1 MAVAE
6 HVTKKD
12 IEELEG
18 ELQGYRSFN
27 EFNED
32 FLSIYRNSSMIVK
45 HQMRSSSRVVKIDGI
60 PVMFLWCDFRNYSS
74 TIRTI
79 VPLEAMGPAVKSSR
93 LQEIIPAVMKSASLS
108 DTGRFRYNASES
120 PGNRLLLEEMGF
132 YLDEMSFSMKIDT
145 DRLPA
150 MGSIPEVRQYHV
162 EDIDDRVK
170 VQNSIFEDRYRIP
183 LGRADILIE
192 MAKRTYIP
200 DASWFLMKYGRIAG
214 YGQIMKSGTRK
225 LLVNFGVVPEIR
237 GKGLSRDFLIW
248 ILEKGREMGYKEI
261 YLDVN
266 AGNIPAV
273 NLYQTT
279 GFEIVEKR
287 VKWYFKEY

>member
-12 IEELEG
+12 IEELES

-27 EFNED
+27 DFNED

-45 HQMRSSSRVVKIDGI
+45 HQMRSSSRVVKIEGI
-60 PVMFLWCDFRNYSS
+60 PVMFIWCDFRNYSS
-74 TIRTI
+74 TIRTM
-79 VPLEAMGPAVKSSR
+79 VPLEALGPVMKSSN
-93 LQEIIPAVMKSASLS
+93 LQGIIPAVMKSASLS

-132 YLDEMSFSMKIDT
+132 YLDEMSFSMKIET

-150 MGSIPEVRQYHV
+150 MSSVPEVRQYHV

-225 LLVNFGVVPEIR
+225 FLVNFGVVPEIR
-237 GKGLSRDFLIW
+237 GKGLARDFLIW
-248 ILEKGREMGYKEI
+248 ILEKGKEMGYKEI

>member
-18 ELQGYRSFN
+18 ELEGFRSFN

-45 HQMRSSSRVVKIDGI
+45 HQMRSSSRVIRIGGV
-60 PVMFLWCDFRNYSS
+60 PVMFLWCDFRSYAS
-74 TIRTI
+74 TIRTM
-79 VPLEAMGPAVKSSR
+79 VPLEAMGVAMKSSK
-93 LQEIIPAVMKSASLS
+93 LQGIIPAVMKSASLS
-108 DTGRFRYNASES
+108 ETGRFRYNASES
-120 PGNRLLLEEMGF
+120 SENRFLLEEMGF
-132 YLDEMSFSMKIDT
+132 YLDEMSFSMRIDT
-145 DRLPA
+145 LKLPA
-150 MGSIPEVRQYHV
+150 MTSVPEVKQYHV

-170 VQNSIFEDRYRIP
+170 VQNSIFEDKYRIP

-200 DASWFLMKYGRIAG
+200 DASWFLMKYGSIAG

-225 LLVNFGVVPEIR
+225 VLVNFGVIPEVR

-248 ILEKGREMGYKEI
+248 ILEKGKAMGYKEI

-273 NLYQTT
+273 NLYQST

>member
-74 TIRTI
+74 TIRTM

>member
-12 IEELEG
+12 IEDLEG

-74 TIRTI
+74 TIRTM
-79 VPLEAMGPAVKSSR
+79 VPLEALGPVMKSSN
-93 LQEIIPAVMKSASLS
+93 LQGIIPAVMKSASLS

-150 MGSIPEVRQYHV
+150 MTSVPEVRQYHV

-214 YGQIMKSGTRK
+214 YGQIMKSGNRK
-225 LLVNFGVVPEIR
+225 FLVNFGVVPEIR
-237 GKGLSRDFLIW
+237 GKGLARDFLIW
-248 ILEKGREMGYKEI
+248 ILEKGKEMGYKEI

>member
-1 MAVAE
+1 MAVVE

-12 IEELEG
+12 IEELEM

-32 FLSIYRNSSMIVK
+32 FLGIYRNSSMIVR
-45 HQMRSSSRVVKIDGI
+45 HQMRSSSRVVRIGGM
-60 PVMFLWCDFRNYSS
+60 PVMFLWCDFRSYAS
-74 TIRTI
+74 TIRTM
-79 VPLEAMGPAVKSSR
+79 VPLQAMGQAIKGSE
-93 LQEIIPAVMKSASLS
+93 LQGIIPAVMKSASLP

-120 PGNRLLLEEMGF
+120 PGNRQLLEELGF
-132 YLDEMSFSMKIDT
+132 YLDEMSFSMKIGT

-150 MGSIPEVRQYHV
+150 MTSVPEVRLYHV

-214 YGQIMKSGTRK
+214 YGQIMKSGDRRV
-225 LLVNFGVVPEIR
+225 LVNFGVIPEVR
-237 GKGLSRDFLIW
+237 GKGLSRDFLIF
-248 ILEKGREMGYKEI
+248 ILEKGKEMGFREI

>member
-1 MAVAE
+1 M
-6 HVTKKD
+6 
-12 IEELEG
+12 
-18 ELQGYRSFN
+18 
-27 EFNED
+27 
-32 FLSIYRNSSMIVK
+32 
-45 HQMRSSSRVVKIDGI
+45 
-60 PVMFLWCDFRNYSS
+60 
-74 TIRTI
+74 
-79 VPLEAMGPAVKSSR
+79 
-93 LQEIIPAVMKSASLS
+93 
-108 DTGRFRYNASES
+108 
-120 PGNRLLLEEMGF
+120 LEEMGF

-273 NLYQTT
+273 NLYLSL
-279 GFEIVEKR
+279 IHI
-287 VKWYFKEY
+287 

>member
-6 HVTKKD
+6 HVTKLN
-12 IEELEG
+12 IEDLESELIN
-18 ELQGYRSFN
+18 YRSFN

-45 HQMRSSSRVVKIDGI
+45 HQMRSSSRVVRIDGM
-60 PVMFLWCDFRNYSS
+60 PVMFLWCDFRSYAS
-74 TIRTI
+74 TIRTM
-79 VPLEAMGPAVKSSR
+79 VPLEAIGNVMKSGK

-108 DTGRFRYNASES
+108 PTGRFKYNTSES
-120 PGNRLLLEEMGF
+120 SENRFLLEEMGF
-132 YLDEMSFSMKIDT
+132 YLDEMSFSMRIST
-145 DRLPA
+145 DALPA
-150 MGSIPEVRQYHV
+150 MNSVPEVRQYHV
-162 EDIDDRVK
+162 EDIDERVK
-170 VQNSIFEDRYRIP
+170 VQNSIFEDKYRIP
-183 LGRADILIE
+183 LGKADILIE

-200 DASWFLMKYGRIAG
+200 DASWFLMKYGKIAG

-225 LLVNFGVVPEIR
+225 VLVNFGVIPEVR

-248 ILEKGREMGYKEI
+248 ILQKGKAMGYSEI

-273 NLYQTT
+273 NLYQST

>member
-18 ELQGYRSFN
+18 ELEGYRSFN
-27 EFNED
+27 KFNED
-32 FLSIYRNSSMIVK
+32 FLSIYRNSSMIVR
-45 HQMRSSSRVVKIDGI
+45 HQMRSSSRVIWIDGVQ
-60 PVMFLWCDFRNYSS
+60 VMFLWCDFRSYSS
-74 TIRTI
+74 TIRTM
-79 VPLEAMGPAVKSSR
+79 VPLKALGPAMKGSS
-93 LQEIIPAVMKSASLS
+93 LQEIIPAVMRSASLS

-120 PGNRLLLEEMGF
+120 PENRQLLEEMGF
-132 YLDEMSFSMKIDT
+132 YLDEMSLSMKIDT
-145 DRLPA
+145 AGLPS
-150 MGSIPEVRQYHV
+150 MGTVPEVRQYRV

-170 VQNSIFEDRYRIP
+170 VQNLIFEDRYRIP

-200 DASWFLMKYGRIAG
+200 DASWFLIKYGRIAG
-214 YGQIMKSGTRK
+214 YGQIMKSGSRK
-225 LLVNFGVVPEIR
+225 VLVNFGVVPEMR

-248 ILEKGREMGYKEI
+248 ILEQGKAMGYKEI

-279 GFEIVEKR
+279 GFEIVEKK

>member
-74 TIRTI
+74 TIRTM

-132 YLDEMSFSMKIDT
+132 YLDEMSFSMRIDT